1 MLSGASLIPS
11 PKTLRA
17 GATCDKRRVGI
28 GSLPSAPRVRALRR
42 SSTVPQA
49 ASPLSASAGAPAG
62 GTTSVRTRL
71 RGLLVGDSTRR
82 QLFLVYGLWVL
93 MVFDVDQF
101 LSAKT
106 GAPFY
111 LAPTLLA
118 PILTLLIISH
128 GQRRVLYWP
137 MVFFVAMHL
146 VASFLAQNAGLSR
159 GPLKFLLYMTLLFAS
174 TASFVNSPP
183 KMTVILKLYLVSFA
197 WFGLQGIPRGLV
209 PWHFNL
215 ANEDSFGP
223 LMVIAMPFAF
233 FFGLAA
239 SSRRWRMIGHG
250 IFALSILGLAA
261 SFARGA
267 SIAGAVVLMYIFAL
281 SPNKGRTLG
290 YLAVAAIVLVPLA
303 AALLPLKAYFAEVA
317 SSAQGDSGRMH
328 IWSMAWRVFETSPL
342 YGVGAGNFGVA
353 AIGVA
358 TPAEI
363 QSMWRGYYYLAV
375 HNSAIQILA
384 EEGLI
389 GIALWLTMIVSFFR
403 WNARLRTAAA
413 RAAWANQGGSE
424 LDLRLIAR
432 GLDGS
437 MLGFLIS
444 GVFYNQMYI
453 HWFWSMLTISF
464 VLVRITMSS
473 VPHSSGR
480 PVRNRSVA
488 LPLASQST

>member
-1 MLSGASLIPS
+1 
-11 PKTLRA
+11 
-17 GATCDKRRVGI
+17 
-28 GSLPSAPRVRALRR
+28 
-42 SSTVPQA
+42 
-49 ASPLSASAGAPAG
+49 
-62 GTTSVRTRL
+62 
-71 RGLLVGDSTRR
+71 
-82 QLFLVYGLWVL
+82 VYVLWVL

-118 PILTLLIISH
+118 PILALLIISH
-128 GQRRVLYWP
+128 GQRRVVYWP
-137 MVFFVAMHL
+137 MLVFVAMHL
-146 VASFLAQNAGLSR
+146 GASVLAQNSGLSR
-159 GPLKFLLYMTLLFAS
+159 GPFKFMLYMTLLFAS
-174 TASFVNSPP
+174 TASFVNSPA
-183 KMTVILKLYLVSFA
+183 KMTVILKLYLLSFA

-223 LMVIAMPFAF
+223 LMVVAMPFAF

-239 SSRRWRMIGHG
+239 SSKRWRLIGHG

-267 SIAGAVVLMYIFAL
+267 SIAGAIVLMYIFAL
-281 SPNKGRTLG
+281 SPNKGRTFT
-290 YLAVAAIVLVPLA
+290 YLALAAILMVPVA

-317 SSAQGDSGRMH
+317 SSTQGDSGRMH
-328 IWSMAWRVFETSPL
+328 IWNMAWRVFQTSPL
-342 YGVGAGNFGVA
+342 FGVGAGNFGVA

-358 TPAEI
+358 TPTEL
-363 QSMWRGYYYLAV
+363 QTMWRGYYYLAV

-384 EEGLI
+384 EEGLL
-389 GIALWLTMIVSFFR
+389 GIALWATMILGFFR
-403 WNARLRTAAA
+403 WNARLRTDAA
-413 RAAWANQGGSE
+413 RAAWASQGTPD

-437 MLGFLIS
+437 MLGFLLS

-453 HWFWSMLTISF
+453 HWFWSLLTISF
-464 VLVRITMSS
+464 VLVRIAVPAVPRSS
-473 VPHSSGR
+473 RR
-480 PVRNRSVA
+480 PARAHPAA
-488 LPLASQST
+488 LPLASRPR